1 MASASGIRLGNGSI
15 VYMSPQEKG
24 ARKRLEV
31 GTRLKKLPPYLF
43 VDIDRKREEAVKK
56 GADII
61 HLGIGDPD
69 LPTADAVVEKM
80 AQAIKK
86 PENHRYPLGRGTRV
100 LREAIAGWYKRRF
113 NVDLDP
119 ETEITTLIGSKEG
132 IGHLPLALTDPK
144 DDVLV
149 PNPGYPPYFSGTVLA
164 GAHPVPFPLD
174 EVNRFLPDFDVLEHL
189 DTKRVRLMFLNY
201 PNNPTGA
208 VAPLSLFKDAI
219 EFARQRKIWLAHD
232 NAYSE
237 LYYDAPPPSML
248 QTPGAKDITVEFH
261 SLSKTFCMTG
271 WRMGF
276 ACGNAQAIKALAQ
289 VKDNYDSGVFGAIQE
304 TAVFCLDNAEKL
316 SESPREV
323 FSRRKILFVEGLRK
337 LGYEVFDPAGGLYV
351 WVKVPEGQTSKSCA
365 ERILDEAAV
374 ICTPGNGFGDN
385 GEGYIRFTLTAPEK
399 RLKEA
404 LERLERVKW

>member
-1 MASASGIRLGNGSI
+1 MKSVSLVNGTI
-15 VYMSPQEKG
+15 VMMSPQEKTV
-24 ARKRLEV
+24 RKRLEV
-31 GTRLKKLPPYLF
+31 GTRLRKLPPYLF
-43 VDIDRKREEAVKK
+43 VDIDRKKEEAVKK

-69 LPTADAVVEKM
+69 LPTPDAVLEKM

-86 PENHRYPLGRGTRV
+86 PEHHRYPLGRGGKA
-100 LREAIAGWYKRRF
+100 LRESIARWYKRRF

-132 IGHLPLALTDPK
+132 IGHLPLALTDQK

-164 GAHPVPFPLD
+164 GAHPIPFPLD

-208 VAPLSLFKDAI
+208 VAPLALFKDAV
-219 EFARQRKIWLAHD
+219 EFCKQRKIWLAHD

-237 LYYDAPPPSML
+237 LYYDVPPPSLL
-248 QTPGAKDITVEFH
+248 QTPDAKDIAVEFH

-271 WRMGF
+271 WRVGF
-276 ACGNAQAIKALAQ
+276 ACGNAVAIKALAQ

-304 TAVFCLDNAEKL
+304 TAAFCLDNAEKL
-316 SESPREV
+316 SPPIRET
-323 FSRRKILFVEGLRK
+323 FARRKALFVEGLRRLK
-337 LGYEVFDPAGGLYV
+337 FEAFEPAAGLYV
-351 WVKVPEGQTSKSCA
+351 WVKCPEGHSSKSAA
-365 ERILDEAAV
+365 EKILDEAAV
-374 ICTPGNGFGDN
+374 VCTPGNGFGDN

-404 LERLERVKW
+404 LERLEKLKW